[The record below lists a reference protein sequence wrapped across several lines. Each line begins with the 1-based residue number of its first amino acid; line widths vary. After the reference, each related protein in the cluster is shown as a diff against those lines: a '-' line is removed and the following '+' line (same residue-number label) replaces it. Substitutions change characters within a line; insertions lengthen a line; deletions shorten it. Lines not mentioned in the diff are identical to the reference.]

1 MRTPLARRFLVQQAG
16 AVAVEFV
23 LIAPLLITLL
33 FGIVCVGY
41 FFGIAHSLQQLASEA
56 ARVSVNGLDAA
67 ERAALAL
74 DYLAQASTRFPMLL
88 QDAITPQI
96 AVSDGTLPDIRV
108 TISYSLA
115 GSVLD
120 LANGFLGLEL
130 TSLSADAYLA
140 Y

>member
-1 MRTPLARRFLVQQAG
+1 MRHHRVGRFVAQQSG

-41 FFGIAHSLQQLASEA
+41 FFGIAHSVQQLASET
-56 ARVSVNGLDAA
+56 ARVSVNGLSAP
-67 ERAALAL
+67 EREGLAL
-74 DYLAQASTRFPMLL
+74 GYLSHASTRFPLLL

-96 AVSDGTLPDIRV
+96 EVSDGMLPDIRV

-130 TSLSADAYLA
+130 TSISADAYLA